1 MKLRLFSL
9 FLSLSIAFSFASAA
23 QAQVP
28 RLERGSVALLTVLDA
43 IYDASFDF
51 DGVYTITHN
60 IHFLTEKR
68 DCDIVPA
75 EVLYDHFKGIF
86 EEFISYYPDED
97 LPYDQ
102 ALVDLS
108 LLAQDGEFKRCK
120 ETLETARYSLD
131 VTHYQSLLNDLW
143 IRVEYSVQH

>member
-1 MKLRLFSL
+1 MKLWIFSL
-9 FLSLSIAFSFASAA
+9 LISFSISAA
-23 QAQVP
+23 SVSYAQVP

-68 DCDIVPA
+68 DCDLVPA
-75 EVLYDHFKGIF
+75 DVLYDHFRTIF
-86 EEFISYYPDED
+86 DEFISYYPDED
-97 LPYDQ
+97 LPYEQ

-108 LLAQDGEFKRCK
+108 LLAQNGEFKRCK
-120 ETLETARYSLD
+120 ESLENARYSVE
-131 VTHYQSLLNDLW
+131 VTHYQSMVNDLW
-143 IRVEYSVQH
+143 IRIEYSVQH

>member
-1 MKLRLFSL
+1 MKLWIFSL
-9 FLSLSIAFSFASAA
+9 LLSLTISAA
-23 QAQVP
+23 SVSHAQVP

-68 DCDIVPA
+68 DCDLVPA
-75 EVLYDHFKGIF
+75 EVLYDHFKAIF
-86 EEFISYYPDED
+86 DEFISYYPDED
-97 LPYDQ
+97 LPYEQ
-102 ALVDLS
+102 ALIDLS
-108 LLAQDGEFKRCK
+108 VLAQDGEFKRCK
-120 ETLETARYSLD
+120 ESLENARYSVE
-131 VTHYQSLLNDLW
+131 VTHYQSTLNDLW